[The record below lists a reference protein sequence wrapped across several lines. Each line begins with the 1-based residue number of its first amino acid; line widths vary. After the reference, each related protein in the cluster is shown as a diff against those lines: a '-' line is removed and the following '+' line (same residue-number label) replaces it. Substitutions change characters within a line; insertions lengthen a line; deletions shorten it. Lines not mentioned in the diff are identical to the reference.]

1 MDKNRFYKEA
11 GVDVHAGYESNE
23 RIKKHVE
30 KTLNEKVLSS
40 LGGFSGLF
48 SLKEIKSM
56 DEPVLSFGTDGVGT
70 KLKLAFLL
78 DKHDTIGIDCV
89 AMSVNDIVCSG
100 SKPIAFLDYYACGK
114 NFPEVVEQV
123 VKGVADGCVMGGM
136 ALIGGETAE
145 MPGFYPIG
153 EYDLAGFGVGV
164 VDKKDIIDGSKAK
177 AGDVVIG
184 IASSGLH
191 SNGLSL
197 ARKVF
202 GIEDDRAPLDEHYE
216 ILGKTLGEALI
227 EPTKIYVK
235 TVQAAMAAGGVNSIA
250 NITGGGF
257 YENIPRAYKNLRAVI
272 KEGSWPVPP
281 VFELIAEK
289 GNIPKDDMFG
299 TFNMGIGMVMIVNK
313 GCEDAVIKAIE
324 AIDEKAYVIGE
335 MVAHDG
341 SDVVI
346 C

>member
-1 MDKNRFYKEA
+1 MDKNRFYKDA

-30 KTLNEKVLSS
+30 KTLNKKVLSS

-48 SLKEIKSM
+48 SLEETKQM
-56 DEPVLSFGTDGVGT
+56 DEPVLTFGTDGVGT

-89 AMSVNDIVCSG
+89 AMSVNDIICSG
-100 SKPIAFLDYYACGK
+100 AKPIAFLDYYACGK

-123 VKGVADGCVMGGM
+123 VKGVADGCIMSGM

-145 MPGFYPIG
+145 MPGFYPVG

-164 VDKKDIIDGSKAK
+164 IDKKDIIDGSKAK

-191 SNGLSL
+191 SNGFSL

-202 GIEDDRAPLDEHYE
+202 GVEDDRAPLDEY
-216 ILGKTLGEALI
+216 
-227 EPTKIYVK
+227 
-235 TVQAAMAAGGVNSIA
+235 
-250 NITGGGF
+250 
-257 YENIPRAYKNLRAVI
+257 
-272 KEGSWPVPP
+272 
-281 VFELIAEK
+281 
-289 GNIPKDDMFG
+289 
-299 TFNMGIGMVMIVNK
+299 
-313 GCEDAVIKAIE
+313 
-324 AIDEKAYVIGE
+324 
-335 MVAHDG
+335 
-341 SDVVI
+341 
-346 C
+346 

>member
-1 MDKNRFYKEA
+1 MEKNRFYKDA

-48 SLKEIKSM
+48 SLKEIKEM
-56 DEPVLSFGTDGVGT
+56 DEPILTFGTDGVGT

-89 AMSVNDIVCSG
+89 AMSVNDIICCG
-100 SKPIAFLDYYACGK
+100 AKPIAFLDYYACGK

-123 VKGVADGCVMGGM
+123 VKGVADGCVMAGA

-145 MPGFYPIG
+145 MPGFYPVG

-164 VDKKDIIDGSKAK
+164 VDKKNIVDGSMAE
-177 AGDVVIG
+177 AGNVVIG
-184 IASSGLH
+184 VASSGLH
-191 SNGLSL
+191 SNGFSL

-202 GIEDDRAPLDEHYE
+202 GVEDDRTPLDEYYDT
-216 ILGKTLGEALI
+216 LGKTVGEALI

-235 TVQAAMAAGGVNSIA
+235 TVQAAVETGAVRSIA

-281 VFELIAEK
+281 IFELIAEK
-289 GNIPKDDMFG
+289 GNIPKEDMFG
-299 TFNMGIGMVMIVNK
+299 TFNMGIGMVMLVDK
-313 GCEDAVIKAIE
+313 GTENAVVKAIE
-324 AIDEKAYVIGE
+324 DAGEKAYVIGE

-341 SDVVI
+341 NDVVI

>member
-1 MDKNRFYKEA
+1 MEKNRFYKEA

-30 KTLNEKVLSS
+30 KTLNDRVLSS
-40 LGGFSGLF
+40 LGGFSGMF
-48 SLKEIKSM
+48 SLAEIKSM
-56 DEPVLSFGTDGVGT
+56 DDPVLTFGTDGVGT

-89 AMSVNDIVCSG
+89 AMSVNDIICCG
-100 SKPIAFLDYYACGK
+100 AKPLAFLDYYACGK

-123 VKGVADGCVMGGM
+123 VKGVADGCVMAGA
-136 ALIGGETAE
+136 ALVGGETAE
-145 MPGFYPIG
+145 MPGFYPVG

-164 VDKKDIIDGSKAK
+164 VDKKNIIDGSRAK
-177 AGDVVIG
+177 AGDTVIG

-191 SNGLSL
+191 SNGISL

-202 GIEDDRAPLDEHYE
+202 SIENDRAPLDEYYE
-216 ILGKTLGEALI
+216 ILGKTVGEALI

-235 TVQAAMAAGGVNSIA
+235 AVQAAVETGALNAIA

-257 YENIPRAYKNLRAVI
+257 YENIPRAYENLRAVI
-272 KEGSWPVPP
+272 REGSWPVLPI
-281 VFELIAEK
+281 FDLIAEK
-289 GNIPKDDMFG
+289 GGIPKEDMFG
-299 TFNMGIGMVMIVNK
+299 TFNMGIGMVMIVDK
-313 GCEDAVIKAIE
+313 GSENIVIKAIE
-324 AIDEKAYVIGE
+324 EAGEKAYVIGE
-335 MVAHDG
+335 MTAHDG
-341 SDVVI
+341 NDVVI

>member
-1 MDKNRFYKEA
+1 MEKNRFYKGA

-48 SLKEIKSM
+48 SLEEIKTM
-56 DEPVLSFGTDGVGT
+56 EEPVLTFGTDGVGT

-89 AMSVNDIVCSG
+89 AMSVNDIICSG
-100 SKPIAFLDYYACGK
+100 AKPIAFLDYYACGK
-114 NFPEVVEQV
+114 NFPQVVEQV
-123 VKGVADGCVMGGM
+123 VKGVADGCVMSGA

-145 MPGFYPIG
+145 MPGFYPVG

-164 VDKKDIIDGSKAK
+164 LDKKNMIDGSKTK

-191 SNGLSL
+191 SNGYSL

-202 GIEDDRAPLDEHYE
+202 DIEDDRAPLDEYYDA
-216 ILGKTLGEALI
+216 LGKTLGEALI

-235 TVQAAMAAGGVNSIA
+235 AVRAAASTGMVNAIA

-257 YENIPRAYKNLRAVI
+257 YENIPRAYKSLRAVI
-272 KEGSWPVPP
+272 KDGSWPVPSI
-281 VFELIAEK
+281 FGLMMEK
-289 GNIPKDDMFG
+289 GNIPKEDMFG
-299 TFNMGIGMVMIVNK
+299 TFNMGIGMVMIVDRAN
-313 GCEDAVIKAIE
+313 ENTVVKAIE
-324 AIDEKAYVIGE
+324 DAGEKAYVIGE
-335 MVAHDG
+335 MVAHEG
-341 SDVVI
+341 NDVII